1 METLHLTSKLLK
13 QNPEYYTIWNHR
25 RLVLR
30 HQFSYS
36 LPNRDP
42 SEKTLALITSD
53 LQFLVPL
60 LRKFPKCYWVW
71 NHRLWIL
78 QQSSVHLSDV
88 AALRLRRE
96 ELGLVNKM
104 LSLDG
109 RNFHGWGYRR
119 TVIAALESNG
129 QILGDSATKSAVG
142 RSLAEEEFTYTT
154 KMIGTDLSNFSAWHN
169 RSKLIPRLLDERGA
183 DAETRRKFLDDGM
196 ERARFP
202 HLHTVLTM
210 TSELEL
216 IKQALYTDPYDQSL
230 WFYHSYLMCTFDPRF
245 AEDSMAPNL
254 TDDCRLTYIVQAL
267 EVMQDLRECAED
279 CKWVYQALL
288 QYTTLEHLLKDEPL
302 TAVKS
307 KLAEWLEELRKLDPL
322 RKGRW
327 DDLSNTLGLEVDR

>member
-1 METLHLTSKLLK
+1 M
-13 QNPEYYTIWNHR
+13 
-25 RLVLR
+25 
-30 HQFSYS
+30 
-36 LPNRDP
+36 
-42 SEKTLALITSD
+42 TSD

-78 QQSSVHLSDV
+78 QQSTVHLSAV
-88 AALRLRRE
+88 TALRLWRE

-129 QILGDSATKSAVG
+129 HSHDSTTNAAGKSLV
-142 RSLAEEEFTYTT
+142 EEEFTYTT
-154 KMIGTDLSNFSAWHN
+154 KMIETDLSNFSAWHN

-183 DAETRRKFLDDGM
+183 DDKARRKFLDDGM
-196 ERARFP
+196 ETERYPPTARI
-202 HLHTVLTM
+202 LTVRL
-210 TSELEL
+210 ELDL

-230 WFYHSYLMCTFDPRF
+230 WFYHGYLMCTFDPRF
-245 AEDSMAPNL
+245 AQNIMAPDL
-254 TDDCRLTYIVQAL
+254 TVDCRLTYVAEAL

-279 CKWVYQALL
+279 CKWVYQALV
-288 QYTTLEHLLKDEPL
+288 QYTTLKHLLNSEPL
-302 TAVKS
+302 AAVRS
-307 KLAEWLEELRKLDPL
+307 YVAEWLGELRKLDPL

-327 DDLSNTLGLEVDR
+327 DDLSRTLGLEANG